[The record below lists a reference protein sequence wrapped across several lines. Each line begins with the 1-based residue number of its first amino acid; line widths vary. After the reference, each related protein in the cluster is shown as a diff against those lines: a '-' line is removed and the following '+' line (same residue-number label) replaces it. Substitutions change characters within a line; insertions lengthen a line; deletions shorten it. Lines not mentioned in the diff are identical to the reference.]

1 LAKKATKHKKTSNT
15 LRGLKSPLFFVN
27 EQKRGLTLVATP
39 PVVKKAAI
47 YQRVLIKLSGE
58 FMAGED
64 GFGIAPNQAAS
75 IAERI
80 KSVCDMGVEV
90 AIVIGAG
97 NIWRGQ
103 AGVERGMDQSTADH
117 MGMIATVMN
126 GLALQDALERLGIE
140 TRVQTA
146 VEMNKVA
153 EPYIRLRAIHHME
166 KGRVVILT
174 GGTGNPY
181 FTTDTAG
188 VLRCMEVNAEIL
200 IKATKVDGIY
210 TADPKTNPDAERFL
224 RLTFIE
230 ALQRQLRVMDSTAL
244 SLAMDNAVPVIVL
257 NFWQEGALEKA
268 MTGEEIGTYIGND
281 EMIEHA

>member
-1 LAKKATKHKKTSNT
+1 VSAST
-15 LRGLKSPLFFVN
+15 N
-27 EQKRGLTLVATP
+27 E
-39 PVVKKAAI
+39 KKAAI

-58 FMAGED
+58 FMAGES
-64 GFGIAPNQAAS
+64 GFGIDPQKAAT

-97 NIWRGQ
+97 NLWRGQ
-103 AGVERGMDQSTADH
+103 AGVDRGMDQSTADH

-126 GLALQDALERLGIE
+126 GLALQDALERVGIV

-153 EPYIRLRAIHHME
+153 EPYIRLRAIRHME

-188 VLRCMEVNAEIL
+188 VLRCMEVNAQIL

-210 TADPKTNPDAERFL
+210 TDDPKKNPKAERFR
-224 RLTFIE
+224 RLTFRE
-230 ALQRQLRVMDSTAL
+230 ALQRELRVMDSTAL
-244 SLAMDNAVPVIVL
+244 TLCRDNNLPMIVL
-257 NFWQEGALEKA
+257 NFWQEGALEQA
-268 MTGEEIGTYIGND
+268 MRGEAIGTFIGND
-281 EMIEHA
+281 EMVEHG